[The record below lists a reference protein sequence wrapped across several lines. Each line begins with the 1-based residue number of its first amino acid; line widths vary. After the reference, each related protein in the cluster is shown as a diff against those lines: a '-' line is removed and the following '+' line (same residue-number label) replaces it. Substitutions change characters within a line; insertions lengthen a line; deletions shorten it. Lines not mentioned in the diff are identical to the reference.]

1 MNSSRM
7 CKFIVQASGVLVLS
21 CGMVFAQMQ
30 QPGGGTPS
38 QQPQPGTPM
47 PGSTDPTANAP
58 STMPGQGASNTMMD
72 RDFVKEALQGGMA
85 EVQMGQ
91 LALQKSNNDQIKQ
104 FAQKMVNDH
113 TQLGEQMKPIAQQLG
128 VKEPT
133 GLSKKDKETVAKLQN
148 LNGDAFD
155 KAYVQ
160 TMLKDHK
167 HDEMAFKREA
177 QTGADP
183 NVKQAA
189 TQGEQVIAS
198 HLQLIQQIAKS
209 QGVTGKGGE

>member
-1 MNSSRM
+1 VSHRRM
-7 CKFIVQASGVLVLS
+7 FKFIAQAGSILALS
-21 CGMVFAQMQ
+21 CGMAFAQMQ
-30 QPGGGTPS
+30 QPSTSPS
-38 QQPQPGTPM
+38 QQPSTPM
-47 PGSTDPTANAP
+47 PGSTDPTATSA
-58 STMPGQGASNTMMD
+58 STMPGQTGNSKMAD

-91 LALQKSNNDQIKQ
+91 LALQKSNNDQVKQ
-104 FAQKMVNDH
+104 FAQKMVDDH
-113 TQLGEQMKPIAQQLG
+113 TKMGEQMKPIAQQLG
-128 VKEPT
+128 VKEPA
-133 GLSKKDKETVAKLQN
+133 GPSKKDKETIAKLQN
-148 LNGDAFD
+148 LNGNAFD

-177 QTGADP
+177 DMGSDP

-189 TQGEQVIAS
+189 SQGEQVIS
-198 HLQLIQQIAKS
+198 THLQLIQQIAKS

>member
-7 CKFIVQASGVLVLS
+7 CKFVAQASGVLVLS
-21 CGMVFAQMQ
+21 CGLAIAQMQ
-30 QPGGGTPS
+30 QPGGSPS
-38 QQPQPGTPM
+38 QSGTPM
-47 PGSTDPTANAP
+47 PGSSDPTANSP
-58 STMPGQGASNTMMD
+58 STMSGQSTPNTMAD

-104 FAQKMVNDH
+104 FAQKMIDDH
-113 TQLGEQMKPIAQQLG
+113 TQLGEQMKPVAQQLG
-128 VKEPT
+128 IKEPKDI
-133 GLSKKDKETVAKLQN
+133 SKKDKEIVAKLQN

-167 HDEMAFKREA
+167 HDNMAFKREA
-177 QTGADP
+177 ESGADP

-189 TQGEQVIAS
+189 TQGEQVISA

-209 QGVTGKGGE
+209 QGVTEKGGE

>member
-1 MNSSRM
+1 MSRSRM
-7 CKFIVQASGVLVLS
+7 CKLIAQAGGVLALS
-21 CGMVFAQMQ
+21 CGLAFAQMQ
-30 QPGGGTPS
+30 QPGTSPT
-38 QQPQPGTPM
+38 PQPSTPM
-47 PGSTDPTANAP
+47 PGSTDPTAGSPTA
-58 STMPGQGASNTMMD
+58 MPDQTTSRMAD

-104 FAQKMVNDH
+104 FAQKMVDDH
-113 TQLGEQMKPIAQQLG
+113 TKLGDQMKPVAQQLG
-128 VKEPT
+128 VKEPAAP
-133 GLSKKDKETVAKLQN
+133 SKKDKETIAKLQN

-177 QTGADP
+177 EMGADP

-189 TQGEQVIAS
+189 TQGEQVISA
-198 HLQLIQQIAKS
+198 HLQLIKQIAKS